1 MNDRDEVGN
10 AGKKLAVI
18 RKNELVVEI
27 FFESFGSPP
36 LSSARAPVAKHFPA
50 DDDVL
55 HRKNVDMLNWPARSL
70 VIEIKFAN
78 RIDAVAKEFDAHGI
92 THQRRE
98 DIDDSSANREFAWRT
113 DRFLAQVAGVF

>member
-27 FFESFGSPP
+27 FFESFGSPL

-55 HRKNVDMLNWPARSL
+55 HRKNVDMLNWAARSL

-78 RIDAVAKEFDAHGI
+78 RIHAVAKEFNTHRI

-113 DRFLAQVAGVF
+113 DWFLAEVAGVF